1 MGTAPPDIRAARF
14 PKDAETVRRL
24 FRAYADSLD
33 ISLDFQDFD
42 AELAGLPGDYL
53 PPAGRLLL
61 AWQDD
66 EAIGCVA
73 LRPLQGSACE
83 MKRLYVLPR
92 ARAGGLGRS
101 LATRICDE
109 ARSAGYRA
117 IRLDTLPD
125 MAAAQRLYRSLG
137 FRRIPAYTFNPIAG
151 AQFMERDLDAWTLQ
165 R

>member
-14 PKDAETVRRL
+14 PQDADTVRRL
-24 FRAYADSLD
+24 FGAYADSLG

-73 LRPLQGSACE
+73 LP
-83 MKRLYVLPR
+83 
-92 ARAGGLGRS
+92 
-101 LATRICDE
+101 
-109 ARSAGYRA
+109 
-117 IRLDTLPD
+117 
-125 MAAAQRLYRSLG
+125 
-137 FRRIPAYTFNPIAG
+137 YTFNPVPG
-151 AQFMERDLDAWTLQ
+151 ALFMERDLTG
-165 R
+165 

>member
-14 PKDAETVRRL
+14 PQDAETVRRL
-24 FRAYADSLD
+24 FRAYADSLG

-42 AELAGLPGDYL
+42 AELAALPGDYL

-61 AWQDD
+61 AWRGDA
-66 EAIGCVA
+66 AIGCVA
-73 LRPLQGSACE
+73 LRPLQSGACE
-83 MKRLYVLPR
+83 MKRLYVSPR
-92 ARAGGLGRS
+92 ARAGGLGRL

-137 FRRIPAYTFNPIAG
+137 FRPVEPYTFNPVPG
-151 AQFMERDLDAWTLQ
+151 ALFMERDLTG
-165 R
+165 

>member
-1 MGTAPPDIRAARF
+1 MGTAPPDIRVARF

-24 FRAYADSLD
+24 FRAYADSLGV
-33 ISLDFQDFD
+33 SLGFQDFD
-42 AELAGLPGDYL
+42 AELAGLPGDYQ

-61 AWQDD
+61 AWQGV

-73 LRPLQGSACE
+73 LRPLQGGACE
-83 MKRLYVLPR
+83 MKRLYVSPR

-101 LATRICDE
+101 LATRICEE

-137 FRRIPAYTFNPIAG
+137 FRAVEPYTFNPVPG
-151 AQFMERDLDAWTLQ
+151 ALFMERDLTG
-165 R
+165 